1 MKRFTIL
8 LATVLALFA
17 IVGAA
22 SAQPDAQTCTATGS
36 PVSTTYT
43 EDQINSTFWVTNP
56 VNRNV
61 SNVYVDLMPGQVAG
75 QLAGQVAINET
86 YTYRTG
92 GGTQTAAVIAVLAPF
107 VSNGRVQW
115 TVVSITA
122 DGQPASDAI
131 IEQVNAALMTSWRR
145 WIADQAPVGHFN
157 DVTITENDITYTYV
171 PWDRGCVVDALS
183 EADIFV
189 TAEPGSG
196 VVAVTV
202 TEAQINAS
210 FAVTNPVN
218 RNLSDVY
225 VDLQPGQVVITATY
239 TARARG
245 GQQSAVIAV
254 VLTPTVSNGRVEW
267 NVVSATANN
276 QSVSAEIINQINA
289 ALNASWRRWIAGQ
302 APTGRVSSVTISD
315 SEITYHN

>member
-1 MKRFTIL
+1 MKQFTIL
-8 LATVLALFA
+8 LATMLALFA
-17 IVGAA
+17 VVGLGVGGA
-22 SAQPDAQTCTATGS
+22 SAQTDCTATGT
-36 PVSTTYT
+36 PVSMTIT
-43 EDQINSTFWVTNP
+43 EAQINSTFWVTNP

-61 SNVYVDLMPGQVAG
+61 GNVTVDLMP
-75 QLAGQVAINET
+75 GQVAINET

-92 GGTQTAAVIAVLAPF
+92 SGTQIADVIVVLTPF

-115 TVVSITA
+115 AVVSITA

-131 IEQVNAALMTSWRR
+131 ITQVNTSLMTSWRR
-145 WIADQAPVGHFN
+145 WIADQAPAGHFS

-171 PWDRGCVVDALS
+171 PWDRGCVVAALS
-183 EADIFV
+183 DADIFV
-189 TAEPGSG
+189 TAEPDSG

-239 TARARG
+239 SARVRG
-245 GQQSAVIAV
+245 SGVQTVSTAV
-254 VLTPTVSNGRVEW
+254 VITPTVSNGRVEW
-267 NVVSATANN
+267 GVVSATANN
-276 QSVSAEIINQINA
+276 QSVSPELIDQINN

-302 APTGRVSSVTISD
+302 APAGRVSSVPISD
-315 SEITYHN
+315 SDITYYN